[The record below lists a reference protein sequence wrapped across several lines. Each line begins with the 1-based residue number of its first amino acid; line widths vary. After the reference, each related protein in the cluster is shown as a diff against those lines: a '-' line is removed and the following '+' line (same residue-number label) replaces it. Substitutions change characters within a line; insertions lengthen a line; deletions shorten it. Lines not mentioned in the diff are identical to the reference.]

1 MLAAPSQ
8 LEFHSR
14 VLRLNIFIAK
24 HCTVHASNAHE
35 LTSPLGLLK
44 FPGGGCMCHTVVNAT
59 RGDDVMLFLHLVF
72 LRRSFSPHTGL
83 DKSLTVGFVALNRG
97 KVETVKKDEF

>member
-24 HCTVHASNAHE
+24 HCTVHASNARE
-35 LTSPLGLLK
+35 LASPLGLLK
-44 FPGGGCMCHTVVNAT
+44 FPGGCICHTVVSAT
-59 RGDDVMLFLHLVF
+59 RGDDAMLFLHLVF
-72 LRRSFSPHTGL
+72 LRRSFGPHTGL

-97 KVETVKKDEF
+97 KLKTVKESEF